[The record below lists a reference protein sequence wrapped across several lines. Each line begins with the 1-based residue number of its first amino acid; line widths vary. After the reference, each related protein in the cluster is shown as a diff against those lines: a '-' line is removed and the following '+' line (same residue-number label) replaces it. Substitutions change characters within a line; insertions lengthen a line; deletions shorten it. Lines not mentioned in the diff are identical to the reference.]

1 MSSMREPQRPEVED
15 DDQFIPAAIDE
26 NTSKT
31 NAAAD
36 DEGLDGCK
44 TTAVET

>member
-1 MSSMREPQRPEVED
+1 MREPQRPEVED

-36 DEGLDGCK
+36 DEGLGGCK
-44 TTAVET
+44 TTPAQT